1 MAQTIL
7 IIDDDIDTLKLVGIM
22 LERKGFRILAS
33 TTGEKGLKLAENE
46 NPDLILLDVMMPD
59 INGYDIARSIRS
71 NPDTES
77 IPIIMFTARSQV
89 DDKVEGLE
97 AGADAYITKPARPRE
112 LFAQVNSIL
121 KRSPHRAGAAGAVA
135 PRKGKLI
142 GVISSKGGI
151 GISTLATNLAI
162 EMHNQSGKEVLL
174 SDFRPGQGTIS
185 LDLDVQNTSGLIKLL
200 EEEGDLSTI
209 IPDVLIE
216 HKSGIKT
223 LLSSYQ
229 PSEAKFVN
237 YPDQFRQIALAVQ
250 TQADYIIL
258 DLGPSLSP
266 IVTSVIPECD
276 KILICMEPSPG
287 NITQTRILIQDLINS
302 GIGEGRFITA
312 LINRQ
317 RSGVQLSWEQAENQ
331 LERKIDQIFT
341 PVPEL
346 AYQSAMTKS
355 PMILRADD
363 SMTAGQ
369 FRDADD
375 SMTAGQFRD
384 LAQFILG

>member
-1 MAQTIL
+1 MSQTIL

-22 LERKGFRILAS
+22 LERKGFKILAS
-33 TTGEKGLKLAENE
+33 TTGKKGLQLVNE
-46 NPDLILLDVMMPD
+46 EYPDLILLDIMIPD
-59 INGYDIARSIRS
+59 IDGYEISRSIRS
-71 NPDTES
+71 NPETES

-121 KRSPHRAGAAGAVA
+121 KRSPQRAAGFQT
-135 PRKGKLI
+135 PPKEKGKLL

-151 GISTLATNLAI
+151 GISTLAINLAI
-162 EMHNQSGKEVLL
+162 ELKKQSGKNILL

-185 LDLDVQNTSGLIKLL
+185 MDLEVHNTSGMINLL
-200 EEEGDLSTI
+200 EQEDPAEVSDLIS
-209 IPDVLIE
+209 DSVLD

-223 LLSSYQ
+223 LLSSHHPTDSKYITHN
-229 PSEAKFVN
+229 E
-237 YPDQFRQIALAVQ
+237 QFLQIAKQ
-250 TQADYIIL
+250 IIFQADYIVL
-258 DLGPSLSP
+258 DLGPSLTP
-266 IVTSVIPECD
+266 ISTSILPVCD
-276 KILICMEPSPG
+276 KILICLEPSPS
-287 NITQTRILIQDLINS
+287 NVTQTRILIQDLINK
-302 GIGEGRFITA
+302 GIGEGRFIIV

-346 AYQSAMTKS
+346 AYQAAATNS
-355 PMILRADD
+355 PMVQRADD
-363 SMTAGQ
+363 SMTA
-369 FRDADD
+369 D
-375 SMTAGQFRD
+375 QFRD
-384 LAQFILG
+384 LAKLILD

>member
-33 TTGEKGLKLAENE
+33 TNGEKGLQLAQKEI
-46 NPDLILLDVMMPD
+46 PDLILLDIMIPD
-59 INGYDIARSIRS
+59 VNGYEIARSVRG
-71 NPDTES
+71 NPATET

-121 KRSPHRAGAAGAVA
+121 KRAPGRAGSQPPPVTQ
-135 PRKGKLI
+135 KGILV
-142 GVISSKGGI
+142 GVVSAKGGI

-162 EMHNQSGKEVLL
+162 ETHKQTDNEVILA
-174 SDFRPGQGTIS
+174 DFRPGQGTIS
-185 LDLDVQNTSGLIKLL
+185 IDLDIQNTSGLIKLL
-200 EEEGDLSTI
+200 DEEPGSDLRELLANS
-209 IPDVLIE
+209 LME

-223 LLSSYQ
+223 LLSSFH
-229 PSEAKFVN
+229 PSDAKYIN
-237 YPDQFRQIALAVQ
+237 YIEQFKDIAKALHGL
-250 TQADYIIL
+250 ADYTIL
-258 DLGPSLSP
+258 DLGASLTPLASA
-266 IVTSVIPECD
+266 ILPECD
-276 KILICMEPSPG
+276 KILVCLEPSPA
-287 NITQTRILIQDLINS
+287 NITQTRMFIQDLINK
-302 GIGEGRFITA
+302 GIGEGRIMTV

-317 RSGVQLSWEQAENQ
+317 RSGVQLSWEQTENQ

-346 AYQSAMTKS
+346 AFQAAATKT

-363 SMTAGQ
+363 NMTAEQ
-369 FRDADD
+369 FREL
-375 SMTAGQFRD
+375 TKQ
-384 LAQFILG
+384 ILD

>member
-33 TTGEKGLKLAENE
+33 TTGKKGLDLANE
-46 NPDLILLDVMMPD
+46 EKPDLILLDVMIPD
-59 INGYDIARSIRS
+59 INGYEIARSLRS
-71 NPDTES
+71 KPSTGN
-77 IPIIMFTARSQV
+77 IPIIMFSARSQV

-121 KRSPHRAGAAGAVA
+121 KRTPQRTPGANLPVVE
-135 PRKGKLI
+135 KGIMLGI
-142 GVISSKGGI
+142 IASKGGL

-162 EMHNQSGKEVLL
+162 EIHNQSNKSTIL

-185 LDLDVQNTSGLIKLL
+185 MDLDVQNTNGLIKLL
-200 EEEGDLSTI
+200 DEEPGSDLSLLI
-209 IPDVLIE
+209 GDVLLE

-223 LLSSYQ
+223 LLSSHHPTESKYITHL
-229 PSEAKFVN
+229 E
-237 YPDQFRQIALAVQ
+237 QFHQIAKDLV

-258 DLGPSLSP
+258 DLGPSLTP
-266 IVTSVIPECD
+266 TTLKVLPECD
-276 KILICMEPSPG
+276 KILICLEPSPG
-287 NITQTRILIQDLINS
+287 NILQTRLLIQDLINS
-302 GIGEGRFITA
+302 GIGEGRFIIV

-317 RSGVQLSWEQAENQ
+317 QSGVQLSWEQAENQ

-346 AYQSAMTKS
+346 AFQSAVTKV
-355 PMILRADD
+355 PMIQRADD
-363 SMTAGQ
+363 SMTAE
-369 FRDADD
+369 
-375 SMTAGQFRD
+375 QFRD
-384 LAQFILG
+384 LAKLILD

>member
-33 TTGEKGLKLAENE
+33 TSGDKGLDLAEKE
-46 NPDLILLDVMMPD
+46 MPDLILLDVMIPD
-59 INGYDIARSIRS
+59 ISGIDIARKIRAT
-71 NPDTES
+71 PEIAS

-121 KRSPHRAGAAGAVA
+121 KRTPHRTGATA
-135 PRKGKLI
+135 PVKPQKGKMI
-142 GVISSKGGI
+142 AVIAAKGGI

-162 EMHNQSGKEVLL
+162 EIRNQSGKEVLL
-174 SDFRPGQGTIS
+174 SDFRPGQGTIGM
-185 LDLDVQNTSGLIKLL
+185 DLDIQNTSGMINLL
-200 EEEGDLSTI
+200 EEEGDLSDLM
-209 IPDVLIE
+209 PDAILE

-229 PSEAKFVN
+229 PSESKYLRF
-237 YPDQFRQIALAVQ
+237 PEQFREIALALK
-250 TQADYIIL
+250 TQADFILL
-258 DLGPSLSP
+258 DLGPSLTP
-266 IVTSVIPECD
+266 ISTAVLQECD
-276 KILICMEPSPG
+276 KILICLEPSPG
-287 NITQTRILIQDLINS
+287 NIIQTRILIQDLLNS
-302 GIGEGRFITA
+302 GIGEGRFITV

-331 LERKIDQIFT
+331 LEREINQIFT

-346 AYQSAMTKS
+346 AYQSAVTKT
-355 PMILRADD
+355 PMILRTVDN
-363 SMTAGQ
+363 MTAN
-369 FRDADD
+369 
-375 SMTAGQFRD
+375 QFRD
-384 LAQFILG
+384 LARLILG